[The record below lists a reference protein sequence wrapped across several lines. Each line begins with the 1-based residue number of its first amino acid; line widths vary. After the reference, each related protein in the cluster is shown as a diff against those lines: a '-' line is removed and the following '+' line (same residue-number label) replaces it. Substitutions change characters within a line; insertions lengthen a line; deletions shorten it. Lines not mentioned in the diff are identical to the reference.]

1 MCITV
6 LMRIRTTK
14 DVKMI
19 HARSGKKLVGA
30 LISAVAL
37 FCITTPALANNHTD
51 TSWGTTLY
59 AWSNT
64 YRTPPRAKQDRSS
77 SYVKLNAKSNGGSIW
92 AWIETPSST
101 NVGTAVVNVG
111 VGQQRF
117 ITQNVYE
124 NGYRQALL
132 GVSDANSD
140 LAAAKVS
147 GVWSPDSV

>member
-1 MCITV
+1 M
-6 LMRIRTTK
+6 
-14 DVKMI
+14 
-19 HARSGKKLVGA
+19 
-30 LISAVAL
+30 
-37 FCITTPALANNHTD
+37 
-51 TSWGTTLY
+51 
-59 AWSNT
+59 
-64 YRTPPRAKQDRSS
+64 
-77 SYVKLNAKSNGGSIW
+77 KLNAKSNGGSIW

-147 GVWSPDSV
+147 GVWSSDSV